1 MKRLILFIA
10 ILFISTNLL
19 AQTEGLSYQ
28 AVIIN
33 PNTQELPGE
42 NVSGNI
48 LPNTSLS
55 VRFTI
60 TSSAGIEFQETHSTT
75 TDQYG
80 MINLMIG
87 QGSSN
92 VGSFNEIVWD
102 GNQKDL
108 KVEINLDGNYKD
120 LSNQPLTFIPYA
132 YHRDII
138 ASGNLTIGGEID
150 FEGDLEVDG
159 KTTLNNSL
167 EVTNESPTDLSGVLN
182 VEGKTTL
189 NEALV
194 VENGSSTNLSGDLTA
209 DGATK
214 LNAALEVNG
223 QASINNNLKVT
234 GQNPTDLTGALTVD
248 GVTNLNNALNVNNQS
263 PVNISGDL
271 NLGGGLELDNNLI
284 VNGTTNLNDQLSV
297 NNQKPTLLTGTLTI
311 DGASNLNNSL
321 NVKNS
326 APTNLSGILN
336 VDGKTHLNNDV
347 AVDGTTVLN
356 NSLDVKNSAATNL
369 SGILNV
375 DGKTHLNND
384 VTVDGTTVLNN
395 SLDVKNGAVTNLTG
409 DINVDGQTNLNN
421 KLNVD
426 GASVLNNTL
435 DVANGSA
442 TNLSGDLNVDGK
454 TKLNN
459 TLDVQGASILNN
471 TLDVVNGSTTNL
483 SGLLNVEGVT
493 SLNNDLGV
501 NGNTNLNRSLSVNFG
516 SPTKLTGK
524 LNVGEATSL
533 NKSLFVNGATT
544 LNNTLHVKGA
554 LTVDGPSTL
563 STLTLG
569 DDLTVNGITN
579 LNNSLFVNNAAPTNL
594 SGLLNV
600 ELATDLKNTLNVNGA
615 TDLNNTLT
623 VDGATD
629 LKNTLNVDGHTDLNN
644 TLTVDGATLI
654 NNNLTVTGN
663 TTLENLDVKTFNI
676 KSDNDN
682 YIATFENENG
692 NNGDGLLIKLGR
704 THGAWNNGSY
714 LNLAN
719 PAVDAFDAPLNTI
732 KGWLNGGSFT
742 PTQLFDLMPAA
753 YIAGAMAQIGNGI
766 IGSINDGLRLPY
778 DFPAI
783 TIPYTSV
790 TDPIL
795 ITNGIDLDPL
805 PIDIPKIEIP
815 GIYIPEIP
823 ILPAIPNVIPRIPQ
837 IPTGGLPSLS
847 IPNFTVST
855 PSNSLSKENE
865 YITFQDKDGRTT
877 GTIRAQSTQD
887 FRDNTVLD
895 NVYLLNVLSSF
906 VGIDLLDGM
915 VSGTVEITNLIDA
928 FNKIGVEYSSGH
940 GDYAEWLERI
950 DVNEFLTAG
959 DIVAVKG
966 GKITRDLNNVEQI
979 MVVSHKPIILGN
991 APREGEE
998 YKGNN
1003 IAFMGQVPV
1012 KVMGPVTTGDY
1023 IVANSKIKGYGIAIH
1038 PNDMTPD
1045 DFVLTVG
1052 RSWEN
1057 NLKQGPKMINTVVGV
1072 HNGDFAKIIKKLE
1085 QKQKEYENKFKNIE
1099 ARVNSLNEKA
1109 DELILIDKNN

>member
-1 MKRLILFIA
+1 
-10 ILFISTNLL
+10 
-19 AQTEGLSYQ
+19 
-28 AVIIN
+28 
-33 PNTQELPGE
+33 
-42 NVSGNI
+42 
-48 LPNTSLS
+48 
-55 VRFTI
+55 
-60 TSSAGIEFQETHSTT
+60 
-75 TDQYG
+75 
-80 MINLMIG
+80 
-87 QGSSN
+87 
-92 VGSFNEIVWD
+92 
-102 GNQKDL
+102 
-108 KVEINLDGNYKD
+108 
-120 LSNQPLTFIPYA
+120 
-132 YHRDII
+132 
-138 ASGNLTIGGEID
+138 
-150 FEGDLEVDG
+150 
-159 KTTLNNSL
+159 
-167 EVTNESPTDLSGVLN
+167 
-182 VEGKTTL
+182 
-189 NEALV
+189 
-194 VENGSSTNLSGDLTA
+194 
-209 DGATK
+209 
-214 LNAALEVNG
+214 
-223 QASINNNLKVT
+223 
-234 GQNPTDLTGALTVD
+234 

-311 DGASNLNNSL
+311 EGASNLNNSL

-442 TNLSGDLNVDGK
+442 TNLSGNLNVDGK

-766 IGSINDGLRLPY
+766 IGSINDGMNLPY

-783 TIPYTSV
+783 TVPRTVVWDEYTIVNGGTWTTPQACETICDPTGALGCTTVCIPPWKV
-790 TDPIL
+790 TL
-795 ITNGIDLDPL
+795 NL
-805 PIDIPKIEIP
+805 PRVYIP
-815 GIYIPEIP
+815 GFTIPEIP
-823 ILPAIPNVIPRIPQ
+823 ILPKNLGLPGPIIPRIPN

-1045 DFVLTVG
+1045 DFILTVG

-1072 HNGDFAKIIKKLE
+1072 HNGDLNINVNRVQKEQKELDTKIESLEAKINQIALKINQTKLNSIN
-1085 QKQKEYENKFKNIE
+1085 YASKN
-1099 ARVNSLNEKA
+1099 
-1109 DELILIDKNN
+1109 